1 MAALNEHIS
10 VLEAILSDLSDGSDT
25 NFTYILSVN
34 ECQQCNNE
42 KHFKTNKTT
51 NKFLGHATKDCSFF
65 IAKNDSALTGTKSLV
80 KDRSQK
86 SGSIKNAPE
95 VNTQP

>member
-34 ECQQCNNE
+34 ERQQCNNE
-42 KHFKTNKTT
+42 KHFTTNKTT

-65 IAKNDSALTGTKSLV
+65 L
-80 KDRSQK
+80 SQK
-86 SGSIKNAPE
+86 TTVLSQE
-95 VNTQP
+95 QRV